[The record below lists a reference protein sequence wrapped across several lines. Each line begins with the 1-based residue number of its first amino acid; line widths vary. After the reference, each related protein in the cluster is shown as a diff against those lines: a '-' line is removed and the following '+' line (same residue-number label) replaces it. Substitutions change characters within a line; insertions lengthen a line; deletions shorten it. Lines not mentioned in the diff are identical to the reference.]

1 MRKTSKLEI
10 EETEVEVE
18 EKGKRVKKKVK
29 QFWVLVG
36 KNLSLYSDKKEAI
49 LGLKETL
56 PKQPDATIAEI
67 SYAEKEGKGTFNVEG
82 VSWKEIAM
90 GWLPREEKEK

>member
-1 MRKTSKLEI
+1 MRKVGKLEI

-18 EKGKRVKKKVK
+18 EKGKPVKKKVK
-29 QFWVLVG
+29 KFWVLVG
-36 KNLSLYSDKKEAI
+36 EKLHLYSDKKEAI
-49 LGLKETL
+49 LGLKEIL

-82 VSWKEIAM
+82 LSWKEIAL
-90 GWLPREEKEK
+90 GWLPEA

>member
-1 MRKTSKLEI
+1 MAKLEI
-10 EETEVEVE
+10 KETEVEVE
-18 EKGKRVKKKVK
+18 EKGKPLKKKVK

-36 KNLSLYSDKKEAI
+36 HKLCLYSDKKEAI
-49 LGLKETL
+49 LGLKEIL

-82 VSWKEIAM
+82 VSWKEIAL
-90 GWLPREEKEK
+90 GWLPEEE